1 MEINIVFM
9 KELTVSLLS
18 YIGLSAEEEWYGK
31 LENIQNRKK
40 ANKMIVVFK
49 EEGRLSNP
57 N

>member
-18 YIGLSAEEEWYGK
+18 YIGLSVEEEWYGK